1 MKRINRSK
9 KNIIILLR
17 WLLIMV
23 FLTMLLTGSR
33 DISLV
38 TGKIAYILLF
48 VISNVALQFVPKEY
62 FTKRYLDF
70 IIILADTAIIT
81 VGIYL
86 TNEIE
91 LYYVYFLSI
100 IVGALGRSIKGS
112 ILVAFIASVFYFL
125 IIFKTKSV
133 DILQPTFLVRFPFF
147 FIIALVSSF
156 LAEDATVQ
164 REHLKRSRFL
174 LNLGQLLSSTI
185 SANKI
190 HEIVTEN
197 LSKLEGIDFCSTFQ
211 FDNIKNQLLLKRVW
225 GIKDIEGLENFS
237 ILLSDIEGDIK
248 EKIMQ
253 NLMPIVLNGE
263 EIKKDEGFFP
273 FFWPDAGSQVIVPIA
288 NKNALLGTIN
298 VGNRKPDY
306 FDEET
311 IEVLSIVSN
320 QAASAF
326 ENARLFNDLGQN
338 ALELSS
344 LSDIGKV
351 ISSTLD
357 LKELLD
363 NVMKLT
369 SKVLGV
375 EACSLLLLD
384 EATNELVFE
393 VALGKK
399 GDIVKEFRLKIG
411 EGIAGWV
418 AEKGEPLIVQDVK
431 ADGRFYKK
439 VDDKT
444 EFKTKSILALPMKI
458 KGKIIG
464 VAEAINKLDNKEFS
478 ERDFEFFNAIVNQAA
493 IAIENAKLYKG
504 MEDKVAETERLNKI
518 LYEEKI
524 KIESILNSMA
534 AGVVVVD
541 MVGLMVFINNSAR
554 EILGYKRGNN
564 SEKGPY
570 FANLMELLK
579 KGVISE
585 KPEYAAEKTVIEGEG
600 KKIRVFNT
608 RVSPIKG
615 RDEETLGAVGVL
627 EDITELE
634 NLSELKSDFV
644 SQVSHELRTPL
655 TSVKGATKLIL
666 RGSTGAIN
674 EKQEKLL
681 KIMSSDTDRLI
692 NLISDLLDISKLE
705 SGRIKMKKEDFN
717 LSEILHQCIESVQS
731 IVKDKNLRIFERF
744 DNNIMVNAD
753 RDKIKQVVINL
764 LSNAIKFTPADGMIE
779 LYARQVSGLSEVS
792 VKDTGIG
799 ISKEFHKNIFEKF
812 QRADNSMTAEVQGTG
827 LGLAIC
833 KKIVEDHGG
842 KIWVESEENNGSRF
856 FFTLPA

>member
-384 EATNELVFE
+384 EATNELV
-393 VALGKK
+393 L
-399 GDIVKEFRLKIG
+399 
-411 EGIAGWV
+411 
-418 AEKGEPLIVQDVK
+418 
-431 ADGRFYKK
+431 
-439 VDDKT
+439 
-444 EFKTKSILALPMKI
+444 I

-554 EILGYKRGNN
+554 EILGYKRGNS